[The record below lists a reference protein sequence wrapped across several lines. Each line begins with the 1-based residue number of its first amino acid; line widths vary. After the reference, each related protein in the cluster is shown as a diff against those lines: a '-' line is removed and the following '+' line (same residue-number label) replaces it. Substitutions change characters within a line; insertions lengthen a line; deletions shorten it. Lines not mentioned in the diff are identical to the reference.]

1 MASVTIGQNVTW
13 EKKNLKAL
21 LYFFQHLMYYSKSDR
36 TVNED

>member
-13 EKKNLKAL
+13 GKKESKSIIVFLSTL
-21 LYFFQHLMYYSKSDR
+21 TYYSRSDR